1 MRPAMSSNL
10 KSQLPAMR
18 LKDIQSC
25 MKSWKQPMYRAK
37 QIIEWCNKG
46 VLDPHQMRTLPIPL
60 QNRLA
65 EEILCM
71 PLTKK
76 QMLESKDGTRKYLFN
91 TMQNR
96 LAESVFIP
104 ETTRGTICISSQDG
118 CVFDCPFC
126 HTGTLPFKGNLS
138 CGEITSQVLMIK
150 QDLRDNPAHNKL
162 CGVVTHLVYMGM
174 GEPLANEEALHASIA
189 VFLDK
194 HGLNISRRRIT
205 VSTSGVVPAIQRLGD
220 AFGVNLAISLHA
232 ATDKLRNTL
241 VPINQKYPLHEL
253 RQALDAYP
261 LPKQRHITL
270 EYVMLAGINDRDEDI
285 QALRAFVNPER
296 EKLNLIC
303 FNSFEGNTYKSSS
316 PEHIDHFSQSLIKHG
331 IRSTVRRSRGSDIM
345 AACGQLAGQTHV

>member
-1 MRPAMSSNL
+1 
-10 KSQLPAMR
+10 
-18 LKDIQSC
+18 
-25 MKSWKQPMYRAK
+25 MYRAK
-37 QIIEWCNKG
+37 QIMEWCNKG
-46 VLDPHQMRTLPIPL
+46 VLDPHLMRTLPIPL
-60 QNRLA
+60 QNRLS
-65 EEILCM
+65 EELLCM

-76 QMLESKDGTRKYLFN
+76 QMLESCDGTRKYLFHN
-91 TMQNR
+91 QHNR

-126 HTGTLPFKGNLS
+126 HTGTLPFNGNLS

-150 QDLRDNPAHNKL
+150 NDLRENPAHNEL

-174 GEPLANEEALHASIA
+174 GEPLANEDALHESIA

-205 VSTSGVVPAIQRLGD
+205 VSTSGVVPAMQRLGD

-232 ATDKLRNTL
+232 ATDALRDTL
-241 VPINQKYPLHEL
+241 VPVNKKYPLDVL

-261 LPKQRHITL
+261 LAKQRHITL
-270 EYVMLAGINDRDEDI
+270 EYVMLAGINDREEDI
-285 QALRAFVNPER
+285 AALRAFVNPER

-303 FNSFEGNTYKSSS
+303 FNSFEDNPYQSSS
-316 PEHIDHFSQSLIKHG
+316 TEHINQFSQKLIKHG
-331 IRSTVRRSRGSDIM
+331 IRTTVRRSRGGDIM
-345 AACGQLAGQTHV
+345 AACGQLAGQENG